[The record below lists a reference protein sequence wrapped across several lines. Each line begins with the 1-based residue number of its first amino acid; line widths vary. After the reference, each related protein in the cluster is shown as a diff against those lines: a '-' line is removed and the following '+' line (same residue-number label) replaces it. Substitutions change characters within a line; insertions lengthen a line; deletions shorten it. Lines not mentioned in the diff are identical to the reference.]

1 MLAIYQGAKLSNNNP
16 FAPNNEPMTPDMQRL
31 WAIAIHALGVV
42 LEFFAPLLGYLLLK
56 DRGPFIRHHVTESL
70 NFGITMLLLY
80 VVLAITIIGWAF
92 FWVPPIIWTVFRII
106 AAYKAS
112 LGEYY
117 RYPVSIRLVRS

>member
-1 MLAIYQGAKLSNNNP
+1 MSETNP
-16 FAPNNEPMTPDMQRL
+16 YSTPQEPLTPELQRP
-31 WAIAIHALGVV
+31 WAIAVHALGIV
-42 LEFFAPLLGYLLLK
+42 LEFFAPLLGYLFLK

-80 VVLAITIIGWAF
+80 VALAISIVGWFF

-112 LGEYY
+112 LGDFY
-117 RYPVSIRLVRS
+117 RYPLSIRLVKN

>member
-1 MLAIYQGAKLSNNNP
+1 MSNQNDYSKP
-16 FAPNNEPMTPDMQRL
+16 PEPMTPDQERL
-31 WAIAIHALGVV
+31 WAIAVHAFGVV

-70 NFGITMLLLY
+70 NFGITMVLLY
-80 VVLAITIIGWAF
+80 VILAITIVGWLF
-92 FWVPPIIWTVFRII
+92 FWVPPIIWTVLRIY

-117 RYPVSIRLVRS
+117 RYPLTLRLVKA

>member
-1 MLAIYQGAKLSNNNP
+1 MSETNP
-16 FAPNNEPMTPDMQRL
+16 YSTPQEPLTPELQRL
-31 WAIAIHALGVV
+31 WAIAVHALGIV
-42 LEFFAPLLGYLLLK
+42 LEFFAPLLGYLFLK

-80 VVLAITIIGWAF
+80 VVLAISIVGWLL

-112 LGEYY
+112 IGDFY
-117 RYPVSIRLVRS
+117 RYPLSIRLVKN

>member
-1 MLAIYQGAKLSNNNP
+1 MSETNPYSTPQEPLSP
-16 FAPNNEPMTPDMQRL
+16 ELQRL
-31 WAIAIHALGVV
+31 WAITVQALGIV
-42 LEFFAPLLGYLLLK
+42 LEFFAPLLGYLFLK

-80 VVLAITIIGWAF
+80 VVLAISIVGWLL

-112 LGEYY
+112 IGDFY
-117 RYPVSIRLVRS
+117 RYPLSIRIVKN